1 MVACEIF
8 ILALGK
14 SFLIR
19 FALALIIFAAVYAGT
34 VIDGVWRS
42 SVRTGVE
49 YLLTKNYDLSGYL
62 TRISHLIPD
71 LPFLDIQPDLEVE
84 VSTPGRFP
92 DLPVSGK
99 LVKGFGWQRDE
110 NDWPVFMPGIELA
123 VDKGTTCRAVL
134 PGEVVHVG
142 TDRSLGRIVI
152 IEHDQACATLYG
164 RLGEIG
170 VKAGQKVAQGQVIG
184 TTLGT
189 HFHFQVQEGDQLVDP
204 LTRIQ

>member
-1 MVACEIF
+1 VKYLSWRWA
-8 ILALGK
+8 K

-19 FALALIIFAAVYAGT
+19 FALAALIFAAVYAGT
-34 VIDGVWRS
+34 FFDGVWGN

-62 TRISHLIPD
+62 SRLSHLIPD
-71 LPFLDIQPDLEVE
+71 LLSLGMQPDLEVE
-84 VSTPGRFP
+84 VSTPGKFP

-99 LVKGFGWQRDE
+99 LVKGFGWQKDE
-110 NDWPVFMPGIELA
+110 KGWPVFVPGIELA
-123 VDKGTTCRAVL
+123 VDKGTAIRAVL

-152 IEHDQACATLYG
+152 IEHDKACATLYG

-170 VKAGQKVAQGQVIG
+170 VKAGQEVAQGQVIG
-184 TTLGT
+184 TTAGT
-189 HFHFQVQEGDQLVDP
+189 YFHFQLQEGEQLVDP

>member
-1 MVACEIF
+1 VKHLSRPWA
-8 ILALGK
+8 K

-19 FALALIIFAAVYAGT
+19 FALAVIIFAAVYAGT
-34 VIDGVWRS
+34 VLDGVWGS

-62 TRISHLIPD
+62 TRLSQLIPE
-71 LPFLDIQPDLEVE
+71 LPFLDGQPDLEVE
-84 VSTPGRFP
+84 VSTAGRFP

-110 NDWPVFMPGIELA
+110 NDWPVFIPGIELA
-123 VDKGTTCRAVL
+123 VDKGAACRAVL

-142 TDRSLGRIVI
+142 TDKSLGRIVI
-152 IEHDQACATLYG
+152 IEHDKNCATLYG

-170 VKAGQKVAQGQVIG
+170 VKAGQEVVQGQVIG
-184 TTLGT
+184 SIEGAY
-189 HFHFQVQEGDQLVDP
+189 FHFQVREGEQLVDP